1 MAIQNGTGLILE
13 ISTDGGTNYFPT
25 AFATSCSISI
35 NMDTRDTTT
44 KESAGWSE
52 KLEAV
57 KSWSVEAEGLQ
68 DFSDSAS
75 DQNFDDLFAK
85 LSSRDVVKIK
95 FTNATSG
102 DYQYT
107 GDAFITSLSMDAPME
122 DNVTYSIS
130 LEGTGTLSESD
141 VS

>member
-1 MAIQNGTGLILE
+1 MAIKNGTGLILE
-13 ISTDGGTNYFPT
+13 VSTDGGTNYYPT
-25 AFATSCSISI
+25 AFATSCSLSV

-68 DFSDSAS
+68 DFGDSAT

-85 LSSRDVVKIK
+85 LIARDSVKIS
-95 FTNATSG
+95 FTTGATG
-102 DYQYT
+102 EYQYR

-130 LEGTGTLSESD
+130 LEGTGALTESD
-141 VS
+141 V